1 MTEAAAAT
9 EQDLLARLREFE
21 GRQAADPLVAPDEVN
36 AAMIRHWCEVLG
48 DHNPVYTDPEAAA
61 ATAHGG
67 LVAPPAMLQVWPM
80 RGLYTKGGPG
90 SPPRALIRLLAD
102 AGYPSIIATDCE
114 QEYARYLRPGDRVTA
129 TTFVEAVSDEKHTAI
144 GDGFFVTCRCEYT
157 DQAGEVVG
165 TQRFRLLMYRAKERT
180 AVVAGD
186 APDTGRR
193 PHPAMND
200 DTAFFWKGA
209 KAGELRIQRC
219 ASCGVLRHPP
229 RPSCGACGS
238 LEWDTVL
245 SSGGGS
251 VYSYVVHHHPP
262 VPGFAPPFV
271 VVLVELE
278 EGVRVVS
285 NLVGVEPAAVEIGQ
299 PVEVAFEAID
309 DELTLP
315 VFKVVT

>member
-1 MTEAAAAT
+1 MTETAAAT
-9 EQDLLARLREFE
+9 EQDLLTRLREFE

-36 AAMIRHWCEVLG
+36 AAMIRHWCEVLE
-48 DHNPVYTDPEAAA
+48 DHNPVYTDAQA
-61 ATAHGG
+61 ATASSHGG
-67 LVAPPAMLQVWPM
+67 LVAPPTMLQVWPM
-80 RGLYTKGGPG
+80 RGLRTKGGPG
-90 SPPRALIRLLAD
+90 SPPQAIIRLLAD
-102 AGYPSIIATDCE
+102 AGYPSIVATDCE
-114 QEYARYLRPGDRVTA
+114 QDYARYLRPGDRVTA
-129 TTFVEAVSDEKHTAI
+129 TTTVETVSEEKHTGL

-157 DQAGEVVG
+157 DQSGEVVG
-165 TQRFRLLMYRAKERT
+165 TQRFRMLMYRPKES
-180 AVVAGD
+180 ASVVAGD
-186 APDTGRR
+186 APGGGRR
-193 PHPAMND
+193 PRPAMND
-200 DTAFFWKGA
+200 DTAFFWDGA

-219 ASCGVLRHPP
+219 GSCGVLRHPP
-229 RPSCGACGS
+229 RPACGACGS
-238 LEWDTVL
+238 LEWDTVAA
-245 SSGGGS
+245 SGRGS

-299 PVEVAFEAID
+299 PVEAAFEVVD